1 MTLNGRSGGD
11 RFRPDLEGLRGIA
24 ILLVLLCHVGIPG
37 TEAGFVGVDV
47 FFVLSGFLITGL
59 LIEERERTGRIGL
72 GRFYARRARRI
83 FPAAALVITSTL
95 LIARLVL
102 SPIDVPRVAD
112 DALAAGLSLA
122 NVRFALVATDYFAPV
137 APSPLLHFWSLAAE
151 EQFYL
156 LWPATL
162 VGAAWLGRP
171 RLAMAAVV
179 LAVLLGS
186 FLLCYEMTA
195 ASGTWAYYSL
205 PTRAWQLAAGGL
217 LALAAP
223 WISRSPRR
231 IAGAMGWAGVVVL
244 GASLGLIQTTT
255 PYPGIAA
262 LLPTVG
268 TLSIIASGFVAGSR
282 VRSGLGWT
290 PLRALGRI
298 SYSLYLWHWPV
309 LILGPTLIGLP
320 TTEEGTVRADLAVR
334 LGLIVV
340 ALILAVVTWRV
351 VEEPFRR
358 GRLAHPGRRR
368 GFAFAATAV
377 LIVIVGSTTVGAV
390 AQRDVV
396 AAAEMDVD
404 VDPERTP
411 APTDPPPASSPRP
424 AEGPSTPLPSVVA
437 LPPPA
442 PSAVSTPSPSP
453 VPRPSPRLEGPVP
466 RVLAPSLTAAR
477 RDEDPLIA
485 DGCGLSLAGSRPP
498 VCEYGDPS
506 GAVTVALVGDSHA
519 NNWFPAM
526 ESLARQRGWRLLPFT
541 KHSCVFVDMRIWSPH
556 LQREYTECATWREN
570 VVDRLAELGP
580 DLVVIA
586 SNRWFP
592 VLDDLDNEPERQGR
606 AMARLIER
614 LPGTVAVLVDTPR
627 SDVDVP
633 ACLAKHR
640 DAIERC
646 TTSRTAAFG
655 WRHLRRETEAARRSG
670 ATVVDLSDVTC
681 PTDPCPPIIGTNLVY
696 RDHHHLTATFA
707 ASLADVLGAALPA
720 LGGGHG

>member
-1 MTLNGRSGGD
+1 MSQDPRSGDD

-37 TEAGFVGVDV
+37 AEAGFVGVDV

-83 FPAAALVITSTL
+83 FPAAALVIASTL
-95 LIARLVL
+95 LVARLVL

-179 LAVLLGS
+179 LAVLVGS

-282 VRSGLGWT
+282 VRSGLGWA

-320 TTEEGTVRADLAVR
+320 TTED
-334 LGLIVV
+334 
-340 ALILAVVTWRV
+340 
-351 VEEPFRR
+351 
-358 GRLAHPGRRR
+358 
-368 GFAFAATAV
+368 
-377 LIVIVGSTTVGAV
+377 
-390 AQRDVV
+390 
-396 AAAEMDVD
+396 
-404 VDPERTP
+404 
-411 APTDPPPASSPRP
+411 
-424 AEGPSTPLPSVVA
+424 
-437 LPPPA
+437 
-442 PSAVSTPSPSP
+442 
-453 VPRPSPRLEGPVP
+453 
-466 RVLAPSLTAAR
+466 
-477 RDEDPLIA
+477 
-485 DGCGLSLAGSRPP
+485 
-498 VCEYGDPS
+498 
-506 GAVTVALVGDSHA
+506 
-519 NNWFPAM
+519 
-526 ESLARQRGWRLLPFT
+526 
-541 KHSCVFVDMRIWSPH
+541 
-556 LQREYTECATWREN
+556 
-570 VVDRLAELGP
+570 
-580 DLVVIA
+580 
-586 SNRWFP
+586 
-592 VLDDLDNEPERQGR
+592 
-606 AMARLIER
+606 
-614 LPGTVAVLVDTPR
+614 
-627 SDVDVP
+627 
-633 ACLAKHR
+633 
-640 DAIERC
+640 
-646 TTSRTAAFG
+646 
-655 WRHLRRETEAARRSG
+655 
-670 ATVVDLSDVTC
+670 
-681 PTDPCPPIIGTNLVY
+681 
-696 RDHHHLTATFA
+696 
-707 ASLADVLGAALPA
+707 
-720 LGGGHG
+720 